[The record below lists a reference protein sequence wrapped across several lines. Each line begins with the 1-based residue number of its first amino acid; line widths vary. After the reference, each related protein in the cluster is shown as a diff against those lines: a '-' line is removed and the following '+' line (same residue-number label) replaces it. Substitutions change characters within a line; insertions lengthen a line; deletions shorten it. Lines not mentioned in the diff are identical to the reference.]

1 MKTLL
6 TTLLLALSF
15 HSQAALIKLESLHN
29 NYQVGDTIELQ
40 LSISNLTDTLGGFFS
55 ELSYATEG
63 FSLLGWQFGNGFDD
77 GFGSLQFADL
87 DALAGLLA
95 LDDYADPA
103 AEESVLA
110 AHQGNGFVLATI
122 SFQALQAGH
131 FLFSLSPDWTG
142 ALTFDNAFVT
152 TSFSDLSMQIQ
163 PTTSPIP
170 APASLLL
177 LAAGLLL
184 LRARKR

>member
-6 TTLLLALSF
+6 TTLLLVLSF
-15 HSQAALIKLESLHN
+15 SSQAALIKLESLHSD
-29 NYQVGDTIELQ
+29 YQVGDTVELQ

-63 FSLLGWQFGNGFDD
+63 FSLLSWQFGNGFDD
-77 GFGSLQFADL
+77 GFGSLQFADH

-103 AEESVLA
+103 ADEQLLA
-110 AHQGNGFVLATI
+110 EQQGNGFVLATI
-122 SFQALQAGH
+122 RFQALQAGH
-131 FLFSLSPDWTG
+131 FLFNLNPDWTG

-152 TSFSDLSMQIQ
+152 SGLSDLSMQIHSS
-163 PTTSPIP
+163 TTPVP
-170 APASLLL
+170 APASALL
-177 LAAGLLL
+177 LAAGLLM

>member
-1 MKTLL
+1 MKTIL
-6 TTLLLALSF
+6 TTLLLVLSF
-15 HSQAALIKLESLHN
+15 SSQAALIKLESLYS

-77 GFGSLQFADL
+77 GFGSWQFADH

-103 AEESVLA
+103 ADEQLLA
-110 AHQGNGFVLATI
+110 AQQGNGFVLATI
-122 SFQALQAGH
+122 RFQALQAGH
-131 FLFSLSPDWTG
+131 FLFSLNPDWTG
-142 ALTFDNAFVT
+142 ALTFNNAFIT
-152 TSFSDLSMQIQ
+152 TGLSDLGMQIQ
-163 PTTSPIP
+163 PTPTPVP
-170 APASLLL
+170 APATLLLL
-177 LAAGLLL
+177 LAGFMFLST
-184 LRARKR
+184 RKR